1 MKSYYSEFLGT
12 CFLLIAIVGSG
23 MMGQKM
29 TNDFGIILLANSI
42 AIGFALIVLIIVFAD
57 ISGAHFNP
65 VVSISMYLM
74 KEISF
79 RKALIYILIQ
89 LAGAIV
95 GVMLANKMFGF
106 SAINESMNERSGV
119 ALFIS
124 EIISTFGLLLV
135 IFGTKK
141 KEKIIVALCVGMYI
155 SSAIWF
161 SSSTSFANPAVSIAR
176 TLTDSFTGSRMQDMP
191 FFIFA
196 QIIGT
201 IIATFFIGGW
211 LFKKN

>member
-201 IIATFFIGGW
+201 IVATFFIGGW

>member
-1 MKSYYSEFLGT
+1 MKSHYSEFLGT

-201 IIATFFIGGW
+201 IVATFFIGGW

>member
-1 MKSYYSEFLGT
+1 MFKFYRRQSIWV
-12 CFLLIAIVGSG
+12 LLFYDVSKEDS
-23 MMGQKM
+23 Q
-29 TNDFGIILLANSI
+29 
-42 AIGFALIVLIIVFAD
+42 VLKD
-57 ISGAHFNP
+57 E
-65 VVSISMYLM
+65 Y
-74 KEISF
+74 KE
-79 RKALIYILIQ
+79 
-89 LAGAIV
+89 
-95 GVMLANKMFGF
+95 LANKMFGF

-201 IIATFFIGGW
+201 IVATFFIGGW

>member
-141 KEKIIVALCVGMYI
+141 KKKKLLLPYVLECISLVPYGLALQLLLLI
-155 SSAIWF
+155 PLLA
-161 SSSTSFANPAVSIAR
+161 
-176 TLTDSFTGSRMQDMP
+176 LQEH
-191 FFIFA
+191 
-196 QIIGT
+196 
-201 IIATFFIGGW
+201 
-211 LFKKN
+211 